1 MGLEG
6 QWGAKKLQGSVEPEE
21 TSLRGLLGRCG
32 RGWGEGRAL
41 QMVAVGGAVG
51 WEIRREMQ

>member
-1 MGLEG
+1 M
-6 QWGAKKLQGSVEPEE
+6 KKLQGSVEPEE

-32 RGWGEGRAL
+32 RGLGEGRAL